1 MKKRKGF
8 IYIVLSVLIFCACR
22 FLLPEIV
29 NSMVEERLHLV
40 EVVCASKDIEP
51 RTVIT
56 ESDLEVIQIPSAYLE
71 QNAYIYKEDVL
82 GKITVHQGFI
92 PEGSLFYKSALQ
104 DLELISD
111 GALFDLKEGQV
122 LFALQTDIVSLGANA
137 LLEGQVVDVY
147 ASLKDE
153 NYETVSGPIVE
164 KVRILGI
171 KDHQGLN
178 LTHPDSSG
186 IPYVIQFAVSKQAV
200 PVLQKALSEGKIS
213 YYVSADAYHL
223 ADESSVV
230 WDGEIVQLL
239 GFEKEKAIE

>member
-1 MKKRKGF
+1 MKKRKAF
-8 IYIVLSVLIFCACR
+8 IPIVLTVMIFCFCR

-29 NSMVEERLHLV
+29 NDKVEERLKLV
-40 EVVCASKDIEP
+40 EVVCAAKDIEP
-51 RTVIT
+51 RTVLA
-56 ESDLEVIQIPSAYLE
+56 ESDIDVILIPSAYLME
-71 QNAYIYKEDVL
+71 NTYISKEDVL
-82 GKITVHQGFI
+82 GKISTHQGFI
-92 PEGSLFYKSALQ
+92 PKGALFYESSLQ
-104 DLELISD
+104 DFDSISD

-186 IPYVIQFAVSKQAV
+186 IPYVIQFAVSKQAL
-200 PVLQKALSEGKIS
+200 PVLQKALAEGEIS
-213 YYVSADAYHL
+213 YYVSSDAYRL
-223 ADESSVV
+223 TDESSVV